1 MRLRLLLLGPL
12 AALLPAVAMADG
24 SATVTVTGSV
34 GVACH
39 LSAPSVSSLSVGTL
53 ANLSDGTLAP
63 ITPQSITI
71 SDSWCNTG
79 STISVSATP
88 MVAQSFSGAPPA
100 GFTKAVNY
108 TATATGWTPTP
119 PSFTTTGDTSGNV
132 SGSPAPGTATSND
145 PVAQTITVGVGSFT
159 TPAAGNRLVADPVYS
174 GQVTITLQTTA
185 AASP

>member
-24 SATVTVTGSV
+24 SATVTVTGSG

-100 GFTKAVNY
+100 GLTKAVN
-108 TATATGWTPTP
+108 
-119 PSFTTTGDTSGNV
+119 FFVLV
-132 SGSPAPGTATSND
+132 SGW
-145 PVAQTITVGVGSFT
+145 
-159 TPAAGNRLVADPVYS
+159 
-174 GQVTITLQTTA
+174 
-185 AASP
+185 